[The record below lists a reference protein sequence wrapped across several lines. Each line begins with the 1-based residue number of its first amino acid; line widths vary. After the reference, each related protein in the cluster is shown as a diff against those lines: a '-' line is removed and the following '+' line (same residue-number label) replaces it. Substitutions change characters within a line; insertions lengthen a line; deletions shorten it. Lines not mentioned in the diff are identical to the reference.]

1 MKTVWFVLMDAAKG
15 DPTWDVFCGS
25 AATHEQALSIAES
38 EWLHLSKRE
47 QSTRIVSVNHAEV
60 NDDVPLAEA
69 HDVICERGDGWY
81 VDEEF
86 KLSL

>member
-1 MKTVWFVLMDAAKG
+1 MDY
-15 DPTWDVFCGS
+15 TTYTQLW
-25 AATHEQALSIAES
+25 
-38 EWLHLSKRE
+38 
-47 QSTRIVSVNHAEV
+47 
-60 NDDVPLAEA
+60 AEA